1 MMMRGNYGLWCLGLL
16 ALVGSVTVACAQE
29 AKAPVKVTLQV
40 TDEPVAKVAEKL
52 TELTGIQIGVIA
64 PGEAKVTLDLKE
76 VTIEQAVKAFAEAF
90 EASWIRAYVLE
101 SRPPDKPYTPEQ
113 LIAGLENQRENWF
126 ESLSD
131 EQRAALM
138 ESWRGTRGP
147 REGEAQAPA
156 VMPGA
161 GRSSLGRRGPGG
173 PGQPGQPGQGGQ
185 PGQPPVEGQAPAAA
199 QGQGGPQ
206 GQGGLQGP
214 GQGQGGQR
222 GGMRLFDPVGQ
233 LILPVR
239 SETITLELPG
249 VPLNEAIFDLT
260 TVSGFIVAAGGDLR
274 GEVTL
279 KAENKPLEEVIAE
292 VAKAVSGQWRPLYL
306 LSVPRELSEAEQ
318 EQRMEQRFQS
328 RWARYWAKS
337 PEERAQD
344 IQQQVE
350 RINRWAEMARRPAQ
364 DGQPNRAAQGLQR
377 RGQRMLSRLATY
389 SASLTPAQ
397 RMELKP
403 LMRALGAAIGQPA
416 Q

>member
-1 MMMRGNYGLWCLGLL
+1 MRRNCWLFGLVLLGL
-16 ALVGSVTVACAQE
+16 VGTVTVVLAQE
-29 AKAPVKVTLQV
+29 VKAPVKVTLQV

-76 VTIEQAVKAFAEAF
+76 VTTEEAVKAFAEAF
-90 EASWIRAYVLE
+90 EASWLRAYVLE
-101 SRPPDKPYTPEQ
+101 SQPPAQPYTPEQ

-126 ESLSD
+126 ESLTE
-131 EQRAALM
+131 EQRAGLM
-138 ESWRGTRGP
+138 ESWRGARGP
-147 REGEAQAPA
+147 REGEGQAPV

-161 GRSSLGRRGPGG
+161 GRSTFGRRGPG
-173 PGQPGQPGQGGQ
+173 GQPGQPGQPPAGQ
-185 PGQPPVEGQAPAAA
+185 QAPAAGQGQ
-199 QGQGGPQ
+199 QGQGGP
-206 GQGGLQGP
+206 QGP

-239 SETITLELPG
+239 SETLTLELPG
-249 VPLNEAIFDLT
+249 LPLNEAIFDLT
-260 TVSGFIVAAGGDLR
+260 TVSGFLVAAGGDVR

-292 VAKAVSGQWRPLYL
+292 VAKAARGQWRPLYL
-306 LSVPRELSEAEQ
+306 LSVPRELTEAEQ

-337 PEERAQD
+337 PEERGQD

-350 RINRWAEMARRPAQ
+350 RINRFAEMARRPAQ

-403 LMRALGAAIGQPA
+403 LMRAMGAAIGQPA